1 MSVSQMEDFRLDKQ
15 DDCLKHLSRLVNTQA
30 SHSSPNTHAKQ
41 LTSQLL
47 VSE

>member
-1 MSVSQMEDFRLDKQ
+1 MEDFRLDKQ
-15 DDCLKHLSRLVNTQA
+15 DDCLKHLPRLVYTQA
-30 SHSSPNTHAKQ
+30 SHSSPNIHAKQ